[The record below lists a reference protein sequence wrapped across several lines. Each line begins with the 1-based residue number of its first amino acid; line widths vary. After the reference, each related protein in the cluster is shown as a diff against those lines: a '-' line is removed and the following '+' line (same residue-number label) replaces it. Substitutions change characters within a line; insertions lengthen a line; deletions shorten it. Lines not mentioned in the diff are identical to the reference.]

1 MGWGRWMGGRFT
13 LLLSLCS
20 LPVCLNLPTT
30 THPLITCYCLHP
42 PSLTV
47 YFSSLHLSTPPPL
60 LQLSI
65 YPSIVH
71 NCITFFQ
78 TLTYFLFLTRPF
90 YHPIK
95 SCLSLVRHSLPD
107 LEANADFK
115 LWHHVRK
122 MNNMTYISINKRIV
136 LCWIGMQ
143 QLFVNTL
150 LSLSEVL
157 CYFQTSDLLNRV
169 SPLKRKECLRGKDVS
184 NV

>member
-1 MGWGRWMGGRFT
+1 MGGRFT

-71 NCITFFQ
+71 NCITFFSKPS
-78 TLTYFLFLTRPF
+78 LTFSSSHALSIIL
-90 YHPIK
+90 
-95 SCLSLVRHSLPD
+95 LSLV
-107 LEANADFK
+107 
-115 LWHHVRK
+115 
-122 MNNMTYISINKRIV
+122 
-136 LCWIGMQ
+136 
-143 QLFVNTL
+143 
-150 LSLSEVL
+150 
-157 CYFQTSDLLNRV
+157 
-169 SPLKRKECLRGKDVS
+169 CLRFATPSLILRIYLETSIS
-184 NV
+184 NGGIMGQKMYLQYDISA